1 MESELETIFSL
12 VVFGVIALIA
22 IFFFFSV
29 IGGWFISYNEEKEE
43 KLRKERYYKEYNEMV
58 ITQSKTHHRNYPEDF
73 AKKIKK
79 DTDFEIDFNVSLK
92 DSIVKTEVVY
102 AE

>member
-1 MESELETIFSL
+1 
-12 VVFGVIALIA
+12 
-22 IFFFFSV
+22 
-29 IGGWFISYNEEKEE
+29 
-43 KLRKERYYKEYNEMV
+43 MV

-79 DTDFEIDFNVSLK
+79 DTDLEIDFNVSLK